1 MCSKARRST
10 AEDQS
15 SERQINL
22 IHSVIKVFAVLY
34 VNKQT
39 NKQTQNNTTKI
50 YENRNRGRKWIKE
63 FKT

>member
-1 MCSKARRST
+1 MKAEFLSV
-10 AEDQS
+10 EHQS
-15 SERQINL
+15 PERQINL